1 MKKLFVSI
9 GFAMLIFISL
19 FSTVISKAD
28 IISADS
34 QNSIEIETSDKYGIK
49 SLCRKFGFDVDA
61 PEYLPKGAAHTEI
74 KYVNDENPSISLFFR
89 CKETVKTSYPEKHF
103 QIVYTYFDEST
114 SLEEYVLEFNDWELE
129 EPILVNGTEGYI
141 VSAFNTEFD
150 EYLYFIV
157 YYRKNVL
164 MRIFLANIGYEE
176 AYQIL
181 KSIK

>member
-1 MKKLFVSI
+1 MKKLFISI
-9 GFAMLIFISL
+9 GLAMITLTSI
-19 FSTVISKAD
+19 FSTVIYKAD
-28 IISADS
+28 SISAHTK
-34 QNSIEIETSDKYGIK
+34 NSIKTEISDKYGIK

-61 PEYLPKGAAHTEI
+61 PEYLPEGEAHTEI
-74 KYVNDENPSISLFFR
+74 KYVNDSNPSVSLLFR
-89 CKETVKTSYPEKHF
+89 CKEADKTPYPEKHF

-114 SLEEYVLEFNDWELE
+114 SLEERVLEFNDWELE

-141 VSAFNTEFD
+141 VSASNTEFD

>member
-1 MKKLFVSI
+1 MKKLIISI
-9 GFAMLIFISL
+9 GLVMIIFTSL
-19 FSTVISKAD
+19 FSNVISNMN
-28 IISADS
+28 IISADTK
-34 QNSIEIETSDKYGIK
+34 NSIKAETYDKYGIK
-49 SLCRKFGFDVDA
+49 SLCSKFGFDVDA
-61 PEYLPKGAAHTEI
+61 PEYLPEGAKHTEI
-74 KYVNDENPSISLFFR
+74 KYVNDNNPSVSLFFR
-89 CKETVKTSYPEKHF
+89 CKEDDKTPYPEKHF

-129 EPILVNGTEGYI
+129 EPILVNDTEGYI
-141 VSAFNTEFD
+141 ISTSNPKFD